1 MNNSGQN
8 QGQRILAYLQKNQH
22 GATTLE
28 MVKNLDVLR
37 PGARISEL
45 RKLGIEIVT
54 HWVIEHTHLGCH
66 RNARYVLINHK
77 LNKELRE

>member
-54 HWVIEHTHLGCH
+54 HWVIVHTHLGRH
-66 RNARYVLINHK
+66 RNARYVLINQPQ
-77 LNKELRE
+77 NK

>member
-1 MNNSGQN
+1 MDNSGQS
-8 QGQRILAYLQKNQH
+8 QRQRILAYLQKNQH

-28 MVKNLDVLR
+28 LVKNLDVLR

-54 HWVIEHTHLGCH
+54 HWVIEHTHLGRH
-66 RNARYVLINHK
+66 RNARDVLISKTTN
-77 LNKELRE
+77 